1 MPNLT
6 TVCYYAMYVIGEV
19 ESHWTW
25 TAVNYNDPITIGIM
39 QWYGTRAA
47 ALLNRVKDE
56 QASAYGM
63 LASSLRSSIE
73 SHAPTDTWWNSRELN
88 REEGNSIVEVFS
100 IDANHSIQEN
110 QAIADFT
117 GYVNILQDWGFSLDN
132 PKPLIFAMA
141 MYHQSPKS
149 CNRVCQTAGGQA
161 TLDRIHGVC
170 LNDSVL
176 GRYPT
181 RYNTVKSRL
190 DAWDGESM
198 PPDFGQNG
206 SEVGGGGG
214 DSGGIS
220 TESPRVNYVIQQGDC
235 LVIYGSA
242 WPNGLLCYKSQGQTW
257 QPALYT
263 GGDQIA
269 PDWTGGGAST
279 DVQKVVDLYTSWVGR
294 FAYSQGGGR
303 LSPLTSGYGDCSST
317 IWFAYH
323 ETMGIDVGTYTG
335 AMIGKGS
342 EVGRGSGANL
352 PLSSMLPGDLVLMG
366 SSSSSP
372 SHVEMYV
379 GNNRLCG
386 HGGPGNGPTIKPD
399 ANAYVRNWGGW
410 NVRRYA

>member
-56 QASAYGM
+56 QASAYQT
-63 LASSLRSSIE
+63 LAASLRSSIE

-100 IDANHSIQEN
+100 VDANHSIQEN

-117 GYVNILQDWGFSLDN
+117 GYVNTLQDWGFSLDN

-149 CNRVCQTAGGQA
+149 CSRVCQTAGGQS
-161 TLDRIHGVC
+161 TLERIHSVC

-176 GRYPT
+176 GAYPT
-181 RYNTVKSRL
+181 RYNTVKARL
-190 DAWDGESM
+190 DAWDGQSM

-220 TESPRVNYVIQQGDC
+220 TEAPRVEYVIQQGDS

-279 DVQKVVDLYTSWVGR
+279 DVQKVVELYLSWVGR

-317 IWFAYH
+317 IWYAYH
-323 ETMGIDVGTYTG
+323 EVMGIDVGTWTG
-335 AMIGKGS
+335 AMVGKGN
-342 EVGRGSGANL
+342 EVASGTGSTL
-352 PLSSMLPGDLVLMG
+352 PISSMLPGDLVLVNFDRG
-366 SSSSSP
+366 NRP
-372 SHVEMYV
+372 QHVEMYV
-379 GNNRLCG
+379 GNGQLCG
-386 HGGPGNGPTIKPD
+386 HGGPGNGPTVKQN
-399 ANAYVRNWGGW
+399 ANNYVRNCTWW
-410 NVRRYA
+410 VRRYA